1 MLPNK
6 VSPKKY
12 YWLKLKDNFFEREE
26 IQLIE
31 SLPNGKEY
39 VLILLKFMMKAINSD
54 GRLVVKDVIPYNP
67 QMLATVTHSNV
78 DTVRSAIDIFIKFG
92 LMSTLDD
99 GTLYMNEVNALL
111 GSETEFAAKKREYRQ
126 NLKNQPKQLT
136 DNSKTQKDFVQD
148 NVQQENRDKSSD
160 IRNNTP
166 LPPKEEN
173 GGGGSVWLQITKNLE
188 LVFNEDEQS
197 AISRWAEYITSKQK
211 SITVLQIE
219 TNLQN
224 LAKLKS
230 DGYDICSMITDTI
243 SAGYK
248 WLLKPSAMYIK
259 KAVVTQSVKT
269 VKPHRFSNPEYIIP
283 ESPAEK
289 TQLAR
294 YILSCYKK
302 RINPKNNQ
310 PLTTNEIRTIDLHH
324 KLFMSQDKN
333 ANGSFVNYVSWADYI
348 LQNEV
353 HTGIPLVDQSINDD
367 SSSLISSVA

>member
-1 MLPNK
+1 MLLNK

-148 NVQQENRDKSSD
+148 NVRQENRDKSLD
-160 IRNNTP
+160 TRNNTP
-166 LPPKEEN
+166 LPPDGKN

-188 LVFNEDEQS
+188 LVFNDDEQA
-197 AISRWAEYITSKQK
+197 AISRWAEYITAKQK

-367 SSSLISSVA
+367 SSSLKNLL

>member
-1 MLPNK
+1 MSQETK
-6 VSPKKY
+6 RY

-39 VLILLKFMMKAINSD
+39 VLILLKFMMKAINSN

-99 GTLYMNEVNALL
+99 GTLYMNEVQALL

-148 NVQQENRDKSSD
+148 NVRQENREQILDT
-160 IRNNTP
+160 RNNTP
-166 LPPKEEN
+166 LPPNVQN
-173 GGGGSVWLQITKNLE
+173 GGGGSVWLQISKNLDI
-188 LVFNEDEQS
+188 VFDDGEQTS
-197 AISRWAEYITSKQK
+197 ISRWAEYITAKQK

-259 KAVVTQSVKT
+259 KSVTTKPAKV
-269 VKPHRFSNPEYIIP
+269 VKPHRFGNPEYIIP
-283 ESPAEK
+283 ENPTEK
-289 TQLAR
+289 SQLSN
-294 YILSCYKK
+294 YIQSCYKK

-310 PLTTNEIRTIDLHH
+310 PLTASEIRTLDAHQKFFL
-324 KLFMSQDKN
+324 SQDKD
-333 ANGSFVNYVSWADYI
+333 ANGFFVNYVSWSDYI

-353 HTGIPLVDQSINDD
+353 HTGIPLVDQSIDD
-367 SSSLISSVA
+367 ASLSSKSSVA